1 MAGAHVIMAC
11 RNVNAANKIASM
23 WREEVYNS
31 RMPNV
36 EVMELD
42 LISISSVRRFAD
54 EWERR
59 GEPLDILINNAG
71 ILKIE
76 DAQRFTGDGIEEH
89 MQVNHV
95 APALLTLLLLTSLR
109 KAPSPRI
116 INVSSVGHYSGVVEP
131 QYWNSRI
138 EEGKYNSM
146 IAYGSSKLA
155 HIMFLKVLA
164 GKLLGQKQTS
174 MQCFAVHPG
183 AVCTNL
189 NAGARMNLVFM
200 FDGTEGARSVI
211 LCATSD
217 SVTKNLVKGF
227 AYYSCT
233 CEPGKV
239 SPKAEDMDSCFEI
252 WQKTLDILDMKD
264 DYLARLLDNQSN

>member
-1 MAGAHVIMAC
+1 MTWKTWLKNTWEYIKYWEIQKETIFQKLFTYHLPSTSSLLGSKDLSGVSVIVTGSTSGVGLNTAKQLAMAGAHVIMAC
-11 RNVNAANKIASM
+11 RNINAANKIASM
-23 WREEVYNS
+23 WREEMYNS

-42 LISISSVRRFAD
+42 LVSISSVRRFAD
-54 EWERR
+54 EWEQR
-59 GEPLDILINNAG
+59 GEPLDIHA
-71 ILKIE
+71 E
-76 DAQRFTGDGIEEH
+76 PWTMFTGDGIEQH

-95 APALLTLLLLTSLR
+95 APALLTFLLLPSLL

-164 GKLLGQKQTS
+164 SKLSDQRQTS
-174 MQCFAVHPG
+174 VPCFAVHPG

-189 NAGARMNLVFM
+189 NDGARMNLLFM
-200 FDGTEGARSVI
+200 FDGTEG
-211 LCATSD
+211 
-217 SVTKNLVKGF
+217 K
-227 AYYSCT
+227 
-233 CEPGKV
+233 
-239 SPKAEDMDSCFEI
+239 
-252 WQKTLDILDMKD
+252 
-264 DYLARLLDNQSN
+264 